1 MLLVL
6 YYGGDMVSLSQI
18 TVGDLTSFMVYAAW
32 VGVSIAGKKQLDNIV
47 NEIPLVRRNA
57 VKTT

>member
-32 VGVSIAGKKQLDNIV
+32 VGVSIAGKKLDNIV